1 VVVSL
6 ILIAV
11 MTLLAGP
18 GESGPPLSVHN
29 SDPDGAMALRL
40 WLERSGYAVH
50 EITVEP
56 IQMESEAHCSF
67 LTPIRLIQQSEA
79 GLSPKLGFGLG
90 MYLLSRVIRCR
101 STIFSSHI
109 K

>member
-11 MTLLAGP
+11 MTLLAGRAKV
-18 GESGPPLSVHN
+18 GRRLSVHN
-29 SDPDGAMALRL
+29 SDPDGRNGLRL
-40 WLERSGYAVH
+40 GWNALVMLSMK
-50 EITVEP
+50 ITVEP
-56 IQMESEAHCSF
+56 IQMESEGHCSF
-67 LTPIRLIQQSEA
+67 LTPIRLIQQAEG
-79 GLSPKLGFGLG
+79 GLSPKLGSVWAV
-90 MYLLSRVIRCR
+90 LLSRVIRCR